1 MISFIWREALR
12 LAQGPESSEG
22 NQWPEDG
29 VTTGIL
35 PTLPG
40 RRAEGL
46 DAPSPG
52 LHQPVSVTEPMTHG
66 AARGGPRSD
75 EAGPGRPSRLR
86 ARLESLATRRNALLL
101 AGAGALVALG
111 IFFVRPTYPNYDSY
125 YTLIWGKE
133 LANGHLPDYDVFRT
147 PTPHPLSTLVA
158 AGLSWLGGAA
168 DRVLVLISLASYV
181 ILLGLLFRIT
191 QVLLGTVVAIVA
203 LLVLLTRT
211 DLEFYALRAII
222 DVPFLTLV
230 FGAVLLE
237 LRRPRRGLPVL
248 ALLTL
253 AGLLRPEAWVLT
265 GAYWLWLLAGRPPR
279 SELIRYT
286 ALAAA
291 APLLWLVAD
300 WIVTGEPLYSLTST
314 REVAGQFGRSRSLPG
329 AVKLIPDYMG
339 GNEKIVN
346 VISGGLGSLAAL
358 WLLRRRAAL
367 PAALMGIGV
376 AVFLAIAAAGL
387 SVIPRYLLIPSLFFN
402 VGVGVSLT
410 AWLLVNESRARRIA
424 AGLVVLT
431 LLLMVW
437 RAPAY
442 VKDARA
448 LNGQTLFVKDQ
459 YRQLKSILQHPDV
472 GPLLGSCGPIT
483 TPTHSAIPVIRYE
496 TGLGKQTLVASIEQ
510 RRPPDRGL
518 LFIGRSFNFEP
529 TAARS
534 TTGGLSSKSA
544 RKWWSNYP
552 LSTFKLV
559 AANEWWR
566 VYARC

>member
-1 MISFIWREALR
+1 
-12 LAQGPESSEG
+12 
-22 NQWPEDG
+22 
-29 VTTGIL
+29 
-35 PTLPG
+35 
-40 RRAEGL
+40 
-46 DAPSPG
+46 
-52 LHQPVSVTEPMTHG
+52 MTRG
-66 AARGGPRSD
+66 AARGGARAAA
-75 EAGPGRPSRLR
+75 AGPRPAAPLR
-86 ARLESLATRRNALLL
+86 ARAESLATRRNALLL
-101 AGAGALVALG
+101 AAAGALVALG
-111 IFFVRPTYPNYDSY
+111 IFFARPTYPNYDSY

-133 LANGHLPDYDVFRT
+133 LANGSLPDYDVFRT
-147 PTPHPLSTLVA
+147 PTPHPLSTFVA
-158 AGLSWLGGAA
+158 AGLSLLGGAA
-168 DRVLVLISLASYV
+168 DRVLVLISLASYLV
-181 ILLGLLFRIT
+181 LLGLLFRIT
-191 QVLLGTVVAIVA
+191 QVLLGTAVALVA
-203 LLVLLTRT
+203 LLVVLTRT

-237 LRRPRRGLPVL
+237 LLRPRRGAPVL
-248 ALLTL
+248 ALLAL
-253 AGLLRPEAWVLT
+253 AGLLRPEAWVLI
-265 GAYWLWLLAGRPPR
+265 GAYWLWLVAGRPSR
-279 SELIRYT
+279 RELVRYT

-291 APLLWLVAD
+291 APLIWLLAD
-300 WIVTGEPLYSLTST
+300 WVVTGEPLYSLTST
-314 REVAGQFGRSRSLPG
+314 REVAGQFQRNRSLPE

-346 VISGGLGSLAAL
+346 VISGGLGALAAL

-367 PAALMGIGV
+367 PAVLMGIGIT
-376 AVFLAIAAAGL
+376 VFLVIAAAGL

-402 VGVGVSLT
+402 VGVAVALT
-410 AWLLVNESRARRIA
+410 GRLLVNEPRARRVA
-424 AGLVVLT
+424 AGLAALT
-431 LLLMVW
+431 LLLMAW

-459 YRQLKSILQHPDV
+459 YRQLKAILQHPNV
-472 GPLLGSCGPIT
+472 VPLLGTCGPIT

-496 TGLGKQTLVASIEQ
+496 TGVGKRFLAASIEQ
-510 RRPPDRGL
+510 PRPPGRGL

-552 LSTFKLV
+552 LSTFRLV